1 MLTSAFGFPCYKQD
15 VSFFYL
21 MRYHIVKELHSN
33 ESYRK
38 FCKISDKIPSI
49 ETLSYRTSQM
59 DFNALIQ
66 KVILLYELNTG
77 HKAKDVAIDSTMVKP
92 CKDHRAQ
99 LQRKQHKYTDKHAS
113 WTKTTKHQ
121 WEYGYKAHF
130 SCDTE
135 TSLILKYSFATAK
148 EHDSMHFK
156 DLIDSISQSTYI
168 LLDSAYDSEEI
179 YNTIFE
185 KTSTIPNR
193 HYKQAVGLKLL
204 VHNLVAFANISVG
217 LPKNR
222 KLETVTL

>member
-1 MLTSAFGFPCYKQD
+1 MVLKEIKGLSLRG
-15 VSFFYL
+15 
-21 MRYHIVKELHSN
+21 IVKELYSN
-33 ESYRK
+33 ETYRK

-49 ETLSYRTSQM
+49 GTLSYRTSRM

-148 EHDSMHFK
+148 EHDSLHFK
-156 DLIDSISQSTYI
+156 DLIDSISQSTY
-168 LLDSAYDSEEI
+168 SS
-179 YNTIFE
+179 
-185 KTSTIPNR
+185 
-193 HYKQAVGLKLL
+193 
-204 VHNLVAFANISVG
+204 
-217 LPKNR
+217 
-222 KLETVTL
+222 